1 MGRKADKR
9 AARVAAAQARDQEYF
24 QAGLQDSRTLAH
36 LRSLPEQR
44 LLDVQ
49 ARALGDIRRPMS
61 PNRAVAYV
69 TLGALARLIRE
80 RTEAR

>member
-9 AARVAAAQARDQEYF
+9 AARIAAAKDRDQAFF
-24 QAGLQDSRTLAH
+24 QAGLGDERTLVH
-36 LRSLPEQR
+36 LRSLPERR

-49 ARALGDIRRPMS
+49 QRALRDIKRPMS

-69 TLGALARLIRE
+69 TLGALARLILE
-80 RTEAR
+80 RTEAH